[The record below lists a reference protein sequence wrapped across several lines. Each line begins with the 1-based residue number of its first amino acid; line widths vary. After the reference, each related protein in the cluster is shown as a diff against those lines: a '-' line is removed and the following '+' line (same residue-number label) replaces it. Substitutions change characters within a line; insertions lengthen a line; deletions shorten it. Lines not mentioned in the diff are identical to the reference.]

1 MNQGD
6 TETPQP
12 AHDRYPELAE
22 IPGLAWTMLKRAV
35 ADRRHGFRTPTVCT
49 VSAIDGTPA
58 ARTVVLRHADPESL
72 VIRCHTDRR
81 ATKIADIEAQPVVAW
96 HFYDTKSRTQLR
108 CRTMSRVH
116 TEGPTFEDAWQRTA
130 PMSRRCYLA
139 PNVPGSVSDEP
150 SANLPDDLLVAD
162 PNYERSEDGKAN
174 FAVVESRVERMDWLL
189 LKHSG
194 HRRAKFEWGEDGDLL
209 LADWLEP

>member
-1 MNQGD
+1 
-6 TETPQP
+6 
-12 AHDRYPELAE
+12 
-22 IPGLAWTMLKRAV
+22 
-35 ADRRHGFRTPTVCT
+35 
-49 VSAIDGTPA
+49 
-58 ARTVVLRHADPESL
+58 
-72 VIRCHTDRR
+72 
-81 ATKIADIEAQPVVAW
+81 
-96 HFYDTKSRTQLR
+96 
-108 CRTMSRVH
+108 MSRVH

>member
-58 ARTVVLRHADPESL
+58 ARTASP
-72 VIRCHTDRR
+72 T
-81 ATKIADIEAQPVVAW
+81 
-96 HFYDTKSRTQLR
+96 
-108 CRTMSRVH
+108 SRVMS
-116 TEGPTFEDAWQRTA
+116 TKPRPGVRT
-130 PMSRRCYLA
+130 S
-139 PNVPGSVSDEP
+139 S
-150 SANLPDDLLVAD
+150 
-162 PNYERSEDGKAN
+162 
-174 FAVVESRVERMDWLL
+174 
-189 LKHSG
+189 
-194 HRRAKFEWGEDGDLL
+194 
-209 LADWLEP
+209 